1 MEKIHELKEKAA
13 KQQDLKKSNKLAE
26 LRRKL
31 KNMVIIKFTQK
42 ENKIIPKKK
51 TINKKN
57 KYIIR

>member
-51 TINKKN
+51 Q
-57 KYIIR
+57 